1 MRALIFHFSSL
12 IALLIFL
19 NQLWNTEE
27 IEQTIFIAFTAGL
40 VMYTLLMIGFT
51 VTKRILDHVANEP
64 VAEPAESPPTAS
76 EDDASPA

>member
-19 NQLWNTEE
+19 NQLWNAEE
-27 IEQTIFIAFTAGL
+27 IEQTIFIAFTTGL
-40 VMYTLLMIGFT
+40 VMYALLMIGFT
-51 VTKRILDHVANEP
+51 VTKRILSHVVHDPA
-64 VAEPAESPPTAS
+64 VVPAETPPTAS

>member
-19 NQLWNTEE
+19 NQLWNAEE
-27 IEQTIFIAFTAGL
+27 IEQTIFIAFTTGL

-51 VTKRILDHVANEP
+51 VTKRILGHVVNEP
-64 VAEPAESPPTAS
+64 AAEPAVTPPTAS